1 MVNTIL
7 GLERGRGGKRE
18 ERENKEGNYSIFL
31 GRVAEAEIRIRTGFF
46 DVLGLRQT
54 LIKPRDRRRQIW
66 KTVPASHVGSF
77 DYPNDQKTPLLSSY
91 AHRLFLPFSFHPL
104 L

>member
-31 GRVAEAEIRIRTGFF
+31 GRVAVAEAERG
-46 DVLGLRQT
+46 
-54 LIKPRDRRRQIW
+54 RDTDTDR
-66 KTVPASHVGSF
+66 VF
-77 DYPNDQKTPLLSSY
+77 
-91 AHRLFLPFSFHPL
+91 
-104 L
+104 